1 MTQEARRPL
10 HRLTPLRD
18 DPAMVWLSPPQR
30 LRVAMTGWVA
40 WSVVAFLTVMC
51 WSMMVFVLRF
61 GLMSSVFYCMMGV
74 AALTWPLRRI
84 VLRRRNAR
92 MAELVRD
99 STPGLGVAIDDL
111 ADLDRQPDGT
121 LVSVVGW
128 IRAREQLGEPVG
140 GERCIG
146 LSLACHQRYP
156 GVLETLNDFELV
168 DETGR
173 AILVQVAGAR
183 MLGQTNVNLSDTHAR
198 RVLVASLD
206 LPVGAVAT
214 GWDALVF
221 RDGDPVMAVGFKQNA
236 LDPMQS
242 SLRGPPARAAVASL
256 QGKPMLLFPIAAE
269 RRPPPSSG
277 NLS

>member
-18 DPAMVWLSPPQR
+18 DPAMVWLSAPQR
-30 LRVAMTGWVA
+30 LRVSVTGWVV
-40 WSVVAFLTVMC
+40 WSVFGFLVFVC
-51 WSMMVFVLRF
+51 WSTMVFVLRF
-61 GLMSSVFYCMMGV
+61 GLTSSFLYCCMGV
-74 AALTWPLRRI
+74 AALAWPLRRI

-99 STPGLGVAIDDL
+99 STPALGVAIDNLGDL
-111 ADLDRQPDGT
+111 ERQPDGT

-128 IRAREQLGEPVG
+128 IRARAQLGEAVG

-146 LSLACHQRYP
+146 LALACHQRYP

-168 DETGR
+168 DESGR
-173 AILVQVAGAR
+173 AVLVQVAGAR
-183 MLGQTNVNLSDTHAR
+183 MLGATNVNLSDAHAR

-214 GWDALVF
+214 GWDALVL
-221 RDGDPVMAVGFKQNA
+221 RDGDPVMAVGFKQMA
-236 LDPMQS
+236 LDPTQS
-242 SLRGPPARAAVASL
+242 SLRAPPARASVGSL
-256 QGKPMLLFPIAAE
+256 QDKPMLIFPIAAE
-269 RRPPPSSG
+269 RRPVPAAG